1 MIFKYKYIDSE
12 FFLLLPH
19 ATQEKPEPRILPHV
33 EVCLGAGKR
42 KMSVFE

>member
-1 MIFKYKYIDSE
+1 MNILILN
-12 FFLLLPH
+12 FL
-19 ATQEKPEPRILPHV
+19 ASKIVGTRTQEKPEPRILPHV